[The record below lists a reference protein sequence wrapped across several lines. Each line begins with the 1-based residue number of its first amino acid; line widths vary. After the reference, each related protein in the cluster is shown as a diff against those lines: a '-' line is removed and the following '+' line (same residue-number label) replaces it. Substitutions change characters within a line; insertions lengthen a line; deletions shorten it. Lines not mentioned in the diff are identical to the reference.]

1 MVYAY
6 QYATNN
12 TAWAEP
18 YLPLLQKYANYC
30 LNNGLYPASQQS
42 STDSIAPAANQ
53 TILSTSCAIA
63 LTAFGALSGQTN
75 YTTFGKKFAAAIL
88 ELGLDGNRTHFLIH
102 YDDPAASWATMYPL
116 AFDRLVGLDT
126 FDTSVAAMQSE
137 WYARNEHPLGMQLT
151 SQITYTLLEWE
162 CWVSVPSASSP

>member
-1 MVYAY
+1 
-6 QYATNN
+6 
-12 TAWAEP
+12 
-18 YLPLLQKYANYC
+18 
-30 LNNGLYPASQQS
+30 
-42 STDSIAPAANQ
+42 
-53 TILSTSCAIA
+53 
-63 LTAFGALSGQTN
+63 
-75 YTTFGKKFAAAIL
+75 
-88 ELGLDGNRTHFLIH
+88 LDGNRTHFLIH

-162 CWVSVPSASSP
+162 CWAAAISSTSVRDFFIDSIHAEYTSGLNSVPGPTQWNVVGNNVGHWFFSIAKPIVGSTFMIYAVDDAVSRRTQGSQPALFDSGHYADQIELS